1 MGGHGAASGHEA
13 LVRARDADPL
23 IWLTNSGSDLHRRE
37 RNLAVAEALTGGISI
52 EQIAD
57 DLGVRIKDVERMAAS
72 TDVEAGPLT

>member
-13 LVRARDADPL
+13 LVRARDADRM
-23 IWLTNSGSDLHRRE
+23 IWSTDSGSDRHRRE
-37 RNLAVAEALTGGISI
+37 RNRAVAEALTGGISI

-72 TDVEAGPLT
+72 THLEPDPHT

>member
-23 IWLTNSGSDLHRRE
+23 IWSTNSDSDRHRRE

-57 DLGVRIKDVERMAAS
+57 DLGVRIKDVEQMAAS